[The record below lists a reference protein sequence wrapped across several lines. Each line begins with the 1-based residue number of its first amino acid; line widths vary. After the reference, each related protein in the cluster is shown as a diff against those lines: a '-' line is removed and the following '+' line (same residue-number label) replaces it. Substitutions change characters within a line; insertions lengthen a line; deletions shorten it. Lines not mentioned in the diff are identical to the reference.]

1 MSELHI
7 YVSHAYSISVMRNH
21 MSQIGLNPSHASQI
35 SNVQSIASLNVL
47 NGMLSLTVCKS
58 KKAEVNDVAWH

>member
-7 YVSHAYSISVMRNH
+7 YVSHAYSIPVLHNH
-21 MSQIGLNPSHASQI
+21 MSQMGLNPSHASQM
-35 SNVQSIASLNVL
+35 SNVQSIASMNVL

-58 KKAEVNDVAWH
+58 KKAEVNDIA